1 LEVCPPRPPSLVVEV
16 GGQHSLVA
24 AHGDRGRCSH
34 PLRVCRG
41 QYPTAAPD
49 RTPERVSTRRH
60 RESTK
65 LLQLDCTVTPRL
77 PNLMQA
83 PVTGAS
89 GKRSRS
95 LPFCQPHRSRTGPC
109 RRRSRGPTSSSKGP
123 PTMNPAVQL
132 ATVRRAAA
140 GPKRGRLVL
149 RQLSSAAAA
158 HTHTAW
164 HARRPSP
171 PTSDPGGTAPRA
183 RCGRRAR
190 LQPSAS
196 DAEQRAHGAL
206 NVAHAV
212 ESAGDASPTE
222 VEPGTV
228 RVGGS
233 WTWAETI
240 PVRSMACDG
249 ASTRVPR
256 SASGVCRGRV
266 PSPSPISSASA
277 WCPHHLVDRTGSR
290 LRGARL
296 LAHRAPIAYDPT
308 TRSPATLRAREL
320 LLTRPSGSPHH
331 QHPTSSSTVH
341 SGSDETFPSPAEGAQ
356 SRLIGWLG
364 WRSRGTMALGE
375 GHLPR

>member
-1 LEVCPPRPPSLVVEV
+1 MPAKPDAGACHRRV
-16 GGQHSLVA
+16 G
-24 AHGDRGRCSH
+24 
-34 PLRVCRG
+34 
-41 QYPTAAPD
+41 
-49 RTPERVSTRRH
+49 
-60 RESTK
+60 K
-65 LLQLDCTVTPRL
+65 
-77 PNLMQA
+77 
-83 PVTGAS
+83 
-89 GKRSRS
+89 
-95 LPFCQPHRSRTGPC
+95 
-109 RRRSRGPTSSSKGP
+109 
-123 PTMNPAVQL
+123 AVQVTTFLPAPPITNRPVL
-132 ATVRRAAA
+132 ASLARSDVEFQRPTDDEPGRPIGDCPSRAAA
-140 GPKRGRLVL
+140 GPKCGRLVL

-183 RCGRRAR
+183 RCRRRAG
-190 LQPSAS
+190 LQPPAGDAGQSAH
-196 DAEQRAHGAL
+196 AAL
-206 NVAHAV
+206 TVARAV
-212 ESAGDASPTE
+212 ESASDASPTE
-222 VEPGTV
+222 VEPRTV

-233 WTWAETI
+233 WTRAETI
-240 PVRSMACDG
+240 PVRSIACDG

-256 SASGVCRGRV
+256 SASGAYRGRA
-266 PSPSPISSASA
+266 PSPSPISSALA

-341 SGSDETFPSPAEGAQ
+341 SGSDETFPLPAEGVQ
-356 SRLIGWLG
+356 SHLIGWLG
-364 WRSRGTMALGE
+364 WLSRGTMALGE